1 MTFEQEKSLFKD
13 DELKGSIRSQV
24 YSFSRLAW
32 HVIQETSGA
41 AKQHISSTGM
51 QMMLR
56 KIIEHRD
63 EPFLVFQKAIE
74 KQGFI
79 EELEGVMTEFKRH
92 CITPQTLKEQIDH
105 IEHIQNKN
113 QLSNKLTDLYDV
125 FHEFSLELED
135 KYIDGEDQL
144 QMLADQLKDAP
155 SMQNAHIYI
164 DGFYRFTPKELSI
177 IEALL
182 DVASQVTIA
191 LSLDYDNLDQLDEL
205 DLFHQTTETYQA
217 LKAMAKE
224 KNIQEKN
231 NV

>member
-1 MTFEQEKSLFKD
+1 
-13 DELKGSIRSQV
+13 QV

-113 QLSNKLTDLYDV
+113 QLRSEEHTSELQSRFDLV
-125 FHEFSLELED
+125 VRLLLE
-135 KYIDGEDQL
+135 K
-144 QMLADQLKDAP
+144 K
-155 SMQNAHIYI
+155 
-164 DGFYRFTPKELSI
+164 
-177 IEALL
+177 
-182 DVASQVTIA
+182 
-191 LSLDYDNLDQLDEL
+191 
-205 DLFHQTTETYQA
+205 
-217 LKAMAKE
+217 
-224 KNIQEKN
+224 KN
-231 NV
+231 NTI